1 LIMVGKFLHLGG
13 SHWNTAVYDFINS
26 FH

>member
-1 LIMVGKFLHLGG
+1 MVGKFLHLGG